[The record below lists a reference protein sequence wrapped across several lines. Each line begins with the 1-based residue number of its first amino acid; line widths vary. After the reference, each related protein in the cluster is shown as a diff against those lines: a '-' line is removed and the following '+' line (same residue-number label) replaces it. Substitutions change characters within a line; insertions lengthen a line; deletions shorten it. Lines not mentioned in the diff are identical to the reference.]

1 MSEIMMNNVSSKRGR
16 KERRAVGAI
25 IGGVIL
31 AAIMVTTV
39 LVYFLTILNN
49 EKAKT
54 AYELDAAQ
62 TNQDQAA
69 EKMLV
74 VRATELSSTNI
85 AIRIDNEGSQSL
97 VLSKLLLYCISAGC
111 PSPPSPE
118 PSIESPALT
127 LNGGESNSRLI
138 GPVQNGLTYRIDV
151 ISERGN
157 IVSAK
162 ECKVNF
168 GAGIC
173 ENDPGDGGEEEVP
186 PCLTCAVN
194 EGIVQG
200 TGSLQLDFRAF
211 GSIYP
216 QLGARDGIDQRGW
229 SVKTASSYGNVTGY
243 PAFEIPYQAHV
254 FFVERVRNLDPSGE
268 DISLTRKT
276 ALITNQ
282 GTIPPGQQSIIYLC
296 SINPAGSDGVD
307 AYNEATTSKLI
318 PNTPIFADKFV
329 GWEEIVFCTE
339 NPGSDYIRG
348 NDSCGSSA
356 ASTGY
361 CPAHTNEQLNGII
374 MVARGAFTSTLSQ
387 YGQTIPYQSAQP
399 GFTAFTNFY
408 WCLYDT
414 PLGVACPAPMTASA
428 AGPLIYTESSTSM
441 SGGVTIYAHYRG
453 TSDSLPTPPATITW
467 IEPNGNTTIL
477 ANNQIL
483 DALNNIPITLPQTYS
498 DGSPLDCDGNAS
510 EDFIIKVNDSYS
522 ADGTRN
528 VYYMTFR
535 MTCP

>member
-1 MSEIMMNNVSSKRGR
+1 MSEIIMNRLTNSSGR

-54 AYELDAAQ
+54 GYELDAAQ
-62 TNQDQAA
+62 ANQEQAA
-69 EKMLV
+69 EKMIV
-74 VRATELSSTNI
+74 VRATELSGTNI
-85 AIRIDNEGSQSL
+85 SIRIDNEGSQSL
-97 VLSKLLLYCISAGC
+97 ILSKLLVYCISAGC
-111 PSPPSPE
+111 PSPE
-118 PSIESPALT
+118 PSVESPGLT
-127 LNGGESNSRLI
+127 LNGGESDSRLV
-138 GPVQNGLTYRIDV
+138 PVQNGLTYRIDV

-168 GAGIC
+168 GTGIC
-173 ENDPGDGGEEEVP
+173 ENDPGDEGEEP
-186 PCLTCAVN
+186 PCVTCAVN

-216 QLGARDGIDQRGW
+216 QLGARDDIDQRGW
-229 SVKTASSYGNVTGY
+229 TVKTASSYGSVTGY

-282 GTIPPGQQSIIYLC
+282 GTVPSGQQSVVYLC
-296 SINPAGSDGVD
+296 SLNPVASDGVD
-307 AYNEATTSKLI
+307 AYNEGASSKLI
-318 PNTPIFADKFV
+318 PNTPIEADKFE

-339 NPGSDYIRG
+339 NPGTDYARG

-356 ASTGY
+356 ASSGY
-361 CPAHTNEQLNGII
+361 CPSHTNEQLNGII

-399 GFTAFTNFY
+399 GSTPFTTFY
-408 WCLYDT
+408 WCLYDNPT
-414 PLGVACPAPMTASA
+414 GVACPAPMTDST
-428 AGPLIYTESSTSM
+428 AGQLIYSTDSGSM
-441 SGGVTIYAHYRG
+441 TGGLTIYAHYRG
-453 TSDSLPTPPATITW
+453 TNDLLPNPGATITW
-467 IEPNGNTTIL
+467 IEPNGNTIVL
-477 ANNQIL
+477 ANNQTPNGQ
-483 DALNNIPITLPQTYS
+483 NNIPILLPQTYS
-498 DGSPLDCDGNAS
+498 DGGELDCDGKAS
-510 EDFIIKVNDSYS
+510 EDFIIKVNDSYG

-535 MTCP
+535 MTCQ